1 MKNIFFIIALLLSSS
16 IAFGQD
22 IFSAA
27 RTNDTTF
34 VKQYFQNQGVV
45 DTANGR
51 GFTPLILAI
60 YNDSYEVA
68 ELLIANGANVNAQD
82 MSGNTALMGAVFKA
96 YPRMVTLLLKNK
108 VNVNQQNGN
117 GATALV
123 FAATFGQAEIA
134 KNLLAHGADKSI
146 KDNTGKT
153 ALEHAIFQENS
164 AMVKILK

>member
-1 MKNIFFIIALLLSSS
+1 MKNIFFIIAFLFSSTVV
-16 IAFGQD
+16 FGQD

-27 RTNDTTF
+27 RTNDTTY
-34 VKQYFQNQGVV
+34 VKQYVQNQGVI

-68 ELLIANGANVNAQD
+68 QLLIAKGANVNAQD
-82 MSGNTALMGAVFKA
+82 KSGNTALMGAVFKA
-96 YPRMVTLLLKNK
+96 YPRMVTLLLGNK
-108 VNVNQQNGN
+108 VNVNQQNFN

-134 KNLLAHGADKSI
+134 KNLLAHKADKTI
-146 KDNTGKT
+146 KDNTGKS
-153 ALEHAIFQENS
+153 ALDHATFQENA
-164 AMVKILK
+164 AMVEILK